1 MEAQTALSEIIEYL
15 GNFIDHSG
23 QIIALVS
30 VTIMWLGLT
39 TLGAFVGGPKSLQAA
54 APFFGWSIVS
64 SIFTLGGVFTTI
76 SFTAIGLTLAAL
88 AVPAGF
94 LAYRRDGH
102 LVPAGTNR
110 VIILALPLLVLVSG
124 MVGSQWDEFSNWLTT
139 PKLLLE
145 IHAFPTEENAHRG
158 GNLIANPFGWHYI
171 NYMASS
177 IGGQFIENAG
187 ALTNVLILL
196 TFSFV
201 SIRLIRTGM
210 GHEHDDS
217 NPSWK
222 LCAIGVLSTTLLS
235 TTFAQKVV
243 LTAYVDVST
252 AALTGLAA
260 VIGWHML
267 GALSDGRRRESL
279 QFALQLGL
287 LMALLV
293 NLKQSTLAMAV
304 IITGALLLAGLRD
317 PKVKIFDLIFLL
329 PRIVIPAVIIYLA
342 WRYYVLQE
350 LTGKEMLILPYSSWA
365 IEYIPQILQK
375 MLVVLSKKG
384 AYLLLLLVVIGFG
397 VRGMAYYRT
406 PFDRFAIIAAAIFIG
421 HNAFLLFSY
430 VAAFGK
436 TDALKVSSYWR
447 YNMQL
452 GMVGVAFSAYGAGIL
467 WQKYRT
473 RWQWPNN
480 LSWLPVVLIILAPF
494 IFANKLRFDRF
505 QPVSHYRAVAKD
517 LKGLLTKE
525 DTLSV
530 IDPQGSGESAV
541 IARYELGGDRIYRS
555 YLSVFHPLKKEDF
568 RSFLNKQN
576 NSHLL
581 VHSQRSKWQ
590 EVIGVKMDDSHSY
603 LLKNKRNGGWQIIK
617 NWEKP

>member
-1 MEAQTALSEIIEYL
+1 MEAQKSMSIMTGYL
-15 GNFIDHSG
+15 GNFIGHSG
-23 QIIALVS
+23 QIIALAS
-30 VTIMWLGLT
+30 VAVMWLGLT
-39 TLGAFVGGPKSLQAA
+39 ALGAYVGGPKRLQAA
-54 APFFGWSIVS
+54 APFFGWAIVS
-64 SIFTLGGVFTTI
+64 AIFTLGGVFSAI
-76 SFTAIGLTLAAL
+76 SFTAIGLALAAL
-88 AVPAGF
+88 VIPAGF
-94 LAYRRDGH
+94 LAYRRDGY
-102 LVPAGTNR
+102 LVPGGTNK

-145 IHAFPTEENAHRG
+145 IHSFPTQENAHRG

-177 IGGQFIENAG
+177 IGGQFLENAG

-210 GHEHDDS
+210 GQEHVNS

-222 LCAIGVLSTTLLS
+222 LCAVGILSTTLLN

-252 AALTGLAA
+252 AALTGLVA
-260 VIGWHML
+260 VIGWYML
-267 GALSDGRRRESL
+267 GALSDGRRKESL
-279 QFALQLGL
+279 QLALQVGL

-293 NLKQSTLAMAV
+293 NLKQSTMAMAV
-304 IITGALLLAGLRD
+304 IIIGALILAGLRD
-317 PKVKIFDLIFLL
+317 PKIKNFNLIPLL
-329 PRIVIPAVIIYLA
+329 PRMLIPAIIIYSA
-342 WRYYVLQE
+342 WRYYVSQE

-365 IEYIPQILQK
+365 IEYIPQILKK

-384 AYLLLLLVVIGFG
+384 AFLLLLVVVIGFG
-397 VRGMAYYRT
+397 LRSMTRFRT
-406 PFDRFAIIAAAIFIG
+406 PFDRFAIIAAAIFLG
-421 HNAFLLFSY
+421 HNAFLLFTY

-452 GMVGVAFSAYGAGIL
+452 GMVGVAFCSYGVGIL
-467 WQKYRT
+467 WQKYRE
-473 RWQWPNN
+473 QWKLLNN
-480 LSWLPVVLIILAPF
+480 LSWLPIVLIILAPF

-517 LKGLLTKE
+517 LRGLLEKGN
-525 DTLSV
+525 TLSV
-530 IDPQGSGESAV
+530 IDPRGSGESAV
-541 IARYELGGDRIYRS
+541 IARYELGGDGIYKS
-555 YLSVFHPLKKEDF
+555 YLSVFHPLKKEEL
-568 RSFLNKQN
+568 RSFLNIQN
-576 NSHLL
+576 YSHLL
-581 VHSQRSKWQ
+581 VHSQRSEWR
-590 EVIGVKMDDSHSY
+590 EVLDVKMDDNHSY
-603 LLKNKRNGGWQIIK
+603 LLGAKRNGGWKIIE